1 MITKIGAVKAFA
13 SLVGL
18 KNISRL
24 LLPIVHFMCDT
35 EPGVS
40 ALASPHTVEYRTV
53 VLEHS

>member
-18 KNISRL
+18 KNIKAFAPNRA
-24 LLPIVHFMCDT
+24 FYDT

-40 ALASPHTVEYRTV
+40 ALASPHTVEYGTV